1 MIRRETRRNR
11 AGAPVR
17 GLVRTRRRART
28 GAAAA
33 SGGRTPFMRD
43 SLSNPT
49 EIMSLA
55 VLPRRLGPLRKQN
68 RLRAARRHARRLD
81 AALRRASFY
90 PHPAGRIERIE
101 THLSVV
107 YLAGRFAYKRL
118 KPLDLGFADFRPLAA
133 RRRSCAAELVL
144 NRPLAREL
152 YLAVMPLERTRRGC
166 RLAGCDT
173 RAVAAIDYLVK
184 MRRFDQA
191 ALFSRLLAAGALT
204 NADIDRVAARLA
216 SFHARASKD
225 VPSAAFGSAALL
237 HAQLDAVLASFAVGP
252 MALPAALRDSYRHSC
267 TALARHL
274 DARRADGFV
283 RACHG
288 DLHLDN
294 LVRRGTDVLMFD
306 CIEFSD
312 ALRWIDVVNDL
323 AFLVMDLCAHGRAD
337 LARRLL
343 NRWLEAT
350 GDFAGLA
357 ALPLY
362 VGYRALVRAQVA
374 VLRAGSGGPRLTS
387 AQNDDLRV
395 AGRYIALAARVA
407 DRPPPYLLLCHGV
420 SGSGKSVASRALADL
435 IGAVRVSSDSE
446 RKRTH
451 PLAPVERGA
460 LSDGAY
466 AARAIDAQYDRLRAI
481 AETTLRAG
489 YPTIVDATFLAHARR
504 ARFIALAEALGVPV
518 FILDFR
524 AGRACMAERV
534 KRRWLA
540 GSDASDAGPAVL
552 DAQWR
557 DAEPLTPH
565 EAAISL
571 SFDTEVP
578 IDRFLSAGY
587 WRPLMAALHAER
599 GRAAAEAAKRSCV
612 GSLPGTVPAFPG

>member
-1 MIRRETRRNR
+1 
-11 AGAPVR
+11 
-17 GLVRTRRRART
+17 
-28 GAAAA
+28 
-33 SGGRTPFMRD
+33 MRD
-43 SLSNPT
+43 SLSDPRK
-49 EIMSLA
+49 IMSLA
-55 VLPRRLGPLRKQN
+55 VIPRRLGPVRKQN
-68 RLRAARRHARRLD
+68 QLRAARRHARRID
-81 AALRRASFY
+81 MALRRASAY
-90 PHPAGRIERIE
+90 LHPAGRIERIE

-118 KPLDLGFADFRPLAA
+118 KPLDLGFADFRSLAA

-152 YLAVMPLERTRRGC
+152 YLGVMPLERTRRGC

-204 NADIDRVAARLA
+204 NADIDRAADRLA
-216 SFHARASKD
+216 TFHARASKD

-237 HAQLDAVLASFAVGP
+237 HAQLDAVLAPLAVGP

-288 DLHLDN
+288 DLHLGN

-323 AFLVMDLCAHGRAD
+323 AFLAMDLCAHGRAD

-374 VLRAGSGGPRLTS
+374 VLRAGSGGARRTP
-387 AQNDDLRV
+387 AAHNDDLRS

-407 DRPPPYLLLCHGV
+407 NRPPPYLLLCHGA

-446 RKRTH
+446 RKRAH

-481 AETTLRAG
+481 AETTLQAG

-504 ARFIALAEALGVPV
+504 ARFVALAGALGVPV

-524 AGRACMAERV
+524 VGRACMAERV

-540 GSDASDAGPAVL
+540 GNDVSDAGPAVL

-557 DAEPLTPH
+557 DAEPLTPD

-578 IDRFLSAGY
+578 IDRFQSAGY
-587 WRPLMAALHAER
+587 WRPLLAALHAER
-599 GRAAAEAAKRSCV
+599 VRAAGDAAKRPRAC
-612 GSLPGTVPAFPG
+612 SLPGTAPAFPA